1 VPKINVYLPDDLA
14 DAVRE
19 ASVPVSAVCQRA
31 LEQAVRRVTA
41 LRELPEAGL
50 DPDAAAEASPFT
62 RRAMAVLAAAE
73 ASARRAHSP
82 VQTEDVLAALIKG
95 DNMAVRVLR
104 SMDITPGRVLAELAR
119 RQTAGRALTPDTE
132 HDAEPAGERARLSP
146 QLATVLEH
154 AGNESSALGNGF
166 VGCEHLLLGL
176 IAEPDGTGGSVL
188 RSLGA
193 ELRLTR
199 RTVSGA
205 LAGWYAAV
213 ARGQH
218 DAAAAA
224 ATEHNRP
231 PAQEAATAATVTAV
245 SAGESGMGQLATSL
259 SAAIRAE
266 LAPVLARVE
275 RLEGLAAD

>member
-1 VPKINVYLPDDLA
+1 
-14 DAVRE
+14 
-19 ASVPVSAVCQRA
+19 
-31 LEQAVRRVTA
+31 
-41 LRELPEAGL
+41 
-50 DPDAAAEASPFT
+50 
-62 RRAMAVLAAAE
+62 MAVLEAAQ
-73 ASARRAHSP
+73 ASASRAHSP
-82 VQTEDVLAALIKG
+82 VQTEDVLAALITG

-119 RQTAGRALTPDTE
+119 RRTASRALTPDTGPGTV
-132 HDAEPAGERARLSP
+132 PAGERVWLSP

-176 IAEPDGTGGSVL
+176 IAEPDGIGGSVL

-218 DAAAAA
+218 DAAAAS
-224 ATEHNRP
+224 ATERNRP
-231 PAQEAATAATVTAV
+231 PTQEAAIVPTVTAV
-245 SAGESGMGQLATSL
+245 ADSGESGAGQLAGQLATSL

-266 LAPVLARVE
+266 LAPMLARIE
-275 RLEGLAAD
+275 QLESLAAG